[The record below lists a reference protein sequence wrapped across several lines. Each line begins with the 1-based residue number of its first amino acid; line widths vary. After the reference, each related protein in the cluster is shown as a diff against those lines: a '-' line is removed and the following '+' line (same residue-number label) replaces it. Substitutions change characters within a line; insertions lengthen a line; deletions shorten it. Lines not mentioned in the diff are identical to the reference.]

1 MTIKVSGKLL
11 VSYYDILTNIAINVF
26 LFRSGNPKRGKIIM
40 LVNVL
45 DPKELLYA
53 IMLDP
58 YINLLNE
65 LGQDFLDIK
74 LKQMFPLK

>member
-1 MTIKVSGKLL
+1 MPIEVSGKLF
-11 VSYYDILTNIAINVF
+11 VSYYNILTNIAINVF

-45 DPKELLYA
+45 DLKELQYA
-53 IMLDP
+53 IRFDP
-58 YINLLNE
+58 CINLLNE